1 VGSGEHPVRIRRV
14 GLGGEL
20 IYVTTAERIQRGL
33 GHAFSSR
40 ALLEQ
45 ALTHRSFSATHNERF
60 EFLGDAVLD
69 CIASDLLCER
79 FPELPE
85 GVLSRLRANL
95 VKQGTLAEMA
105 GELDLGSALRLGDG
119 EVKTGG
125 RTRPSI
131 LADALEALIGA
142 VFLDAGYG
150 AARLTVARLF
160 GDRLSGL
167 NPATDSRDPK
177 TALQEW
183 LQARHKP
190 LPAYEIS
197 AVTGAAHAQAF
208 RARCRIDVLGI
219 VTEGEGSNRRHAEQ
233 AAAAL
238 ALEQL
243 QGQT

>member
-1 VGSGEHPVRIRRV
+1 M
-14 GLGGEL
+14 
-20 IYVTTAERIQRGL
+20 TTVEGVERGL
-33 GHAFSSR
+33 DHVFASR
-40 ALLEQ
+40 TLLAQ

-95 VKQGTLAEMA
+95 VKQDTLADMA
-105 GELDLGSALRLGDG
+105 TELDLGSVLRLGEG

-142 VFLDAGYG
+142 IFLDAGYP
-150 AARLTVARLF
+150 AARKTVARLF
-160 GDRLSGL
+160 GKRLTQL
-167 NPATDSRDPK
+167 NPDVDARDPK

-183 LQARHKP
+183 LQARRKA
-190 LPAYEIS
+190 LPVYEIS

-208 RARCRIDVLGI
+208 RARCRVDALGI
-219 VTEGEGSNRRHAEQ
+219 STEGEGSNRRHAEQ
-233 AAAAL
+233 VAAAR

-243 QGQT
+243 QGQA

>member
-1 VGSGEHPVRIRRV
+1 
-14 GLGGEL
+14 
-20 IYVTTAERIQRGL
+20 VTTAGQIEQGL
-33 GHAFSSR
+33 GHAFISR
-40 ALLEQ
+40 NLLTQ
-45 ALTHRSFSATHNERF
+45 ALTHRSFSITHNERL

-95 VKQGTLAEMA
+95 VKQDTLAEMA
-105 GELDLGSALRLGDG
+105 GELALGGALRLGEG

-125 RTRPSI
+125 RSRPSI

-142 VFLDAGYG
+142 IFVEAGYG
-150 AARLTVARLF
+150 AARETVARLF
-160 GDRLSGL
+160 GARLTEL
-167 NPATDSRDPK
+167 NPDADARDPK

-190 LPAYEIS
+190 LPVYEIS

-208 RARCRIDVLGI
+208 RARCCVGVLGI
-219 VTEGEGSNRRHAEQ
+219 ATEGEGSNRRNAEQ
-233 AAAAL
+233 AAAAR

-243 QGQT
+243 QEQT

>member
-1 VGSGEHPVRIRRV
+1 MTSAGQIE
-14 GLGGEL
+14 
-20 IYVTTAERIQRGL
+20 QGL
-33 GHAFSSR
+33 GHEFVSKH
-40 ALLEQ
+40 LLVQ

-79 FPELPE
+79 FPDLPE

-95 VKQGTLAEMA
+95 VKQDTLADMA
-105 GELDLGSALRLGDG
+105 CELDLGSALRLGDG

-125 RTRPSI
+125 RSRPSI

-142 VFLDAGYG
+142 VFIEAGYG
-150 AARLTVARLF
+150 AARQTVARLF
-160 GDRLSGL
+160 GARLTGL
-167 NPATDSRDPK
+167 DPYIDSRDPK

-190 LPAYEIS
+190 LPVYEIS

-208 RARCRIDVLGI
+208 RARCRVEALGLA
-219 VTEGEGSNRRHAEQ
+219 TEGEGSNRRTAEQ
-233 AAAAL
+233 AAASR

>member
-1 VGSGEHPVRIRRV
+1 MTS
-14 GLGGEL
+14 
-20 IYVTTAERIQRGL
+20 AEQVERGL
-33 GHAFSSR
+33 GHEFSSR
-40 ALLEQ
+40 ALLAQ
-45 ALTHRSFSATHNERF
+45 ALTHRSFSATHNERL

-79 FPELPE
+79 FPDLPE

-95 VKQGTLAEMA
+95 VKQDTLADMA
-105 GELDLGSALRLGDG
+105 AGLDLGAALRLGDG

-142 VFLDAGYG
+142 VFMEAGYG
-150 AARLTVARLF
+150 AARRTVARLF
-160 GDRLSGL
+160 GSRLTGL
-167 NPATDSRDPK
+167 DPDVDARDPK

-190 LPAYEIS
+190 LPVYEIS

-208 RARCRIDVLGI
+208 RARCRVVALGME
-219 VTEGEGSNRRHAEQ
+219 TEGEGSNRRHAEQ
-233 AAAAL
+233 AAAAR

-243 QGQT
+243 QGKT

>member
-1 VGSGEHPVRIRRV
+1 MTIADRVEH
-14 GLGGEL
+14 
-20 IYVTTAERIQRGL
+20 GL
-33 GHAFSSR
+33 GHVFSSR
-40 ALLEQ
+40 ALLTQ

-95 VKQGTLAEMA
+95 VKQETLADMA
-105 GELDLGSALRLGDG
+105 TGLDLGPMLRLGEG

-125 RTRPSI
+125 RSRPSI

-142 VFLDAGYG
+142 VFIDAGYP
-150 AARLTVARLF
+150 AARQTVARLF
-160 GDRLSGL
+160 GSRLTGL
-167 NPATDSRDPK
+167 DPTVDARDPK

-183 LQARHKP
+183 LQARRTA
-190 LPAYEIS
+190 LPVYEIS
-197 AVTGAAHAQAF
+197 AVTGAEHAQAF
-208 RARCRIDVLGI
+208 RARCRIDKLGI
-219 VTEGEGSNRRHAEQ
+219 STEGEGSNRRHAEQ
-233 AAAAL
+233 AAAAR

-243 QGQT
+243 RGQT